1 MVLNVVA
8 PVTARVEEPVIAPEV
23 FMGPETKREVW
34 IVEEAWENNPPAK
47 VESPVTERVDPSW
60 EVPEA
65 VKVPAVFREPEVKRR
80 EAKVEEDCAKR
91 FVKVESPFTAKEEE
105 AEIAPP
111 T

>member
-34 IVEEAWENNPPAK
+34 IVEEAWENSPPAR
-47 VESPVTERVDPSW
+47 VESPVTERVEPSW

-65 VKVPAVFREPEVKRR
+65 VNVLAVLREPEVKRR
-80 EAKVEEDCAKR
+80 EEKVEEDCAKR
-91 FVKVESPFTAKEEE
+91 FVRVESPLTAKEEE
-105 AEIAPP
+105 AEMGPP